1 MNEHD
6 DSEIIAPPT
15 ISAPPPPERPQ
26 PKPFSYWAR
35 RFLVCNPFYLVSAA
49 LLLFG
54 MYRISVER
62 NFFTEE
68 ISQLAFNLSSLEFY
82 EALLVMTA
90 IFLASRRIWYDS
102 TLLVGLENL
111 FIFVPFILVS
121 QVALIS
127 TRVVWVVCAVTAVV
141 AMLRFA
147 GVKRHFR
154 DLNLPAGLLSIGAL
168 RVASTRGL
176 LAL

>member
-54 MYRISVER
+54 MYRVSVDR
-62 NFFTEE
+62 NLFSEE
-68 ISQLAFNLSSLEFY
+68 ISQLAFNLGSLEFY
-82 EALLVMTA
+82 EMLLVFTA
-90 IFLASRRIWYDS
+90 IFLAARHIWYDS
-102 TLLVGLENL
+102 TLLVTLENL
-111 FIFVPFILVS
+111 LIFVPFILVS

-127 TRVVWVVCAVTAVV
+127 THAVWVVCGVT
-141 AMLRFA
+141 
-147 GVKRHFR
+147 
-154 DLNLPAGLLSIGAL
+154 
-168 RVASTRGL
+168 
-176 LAL
+176 